1 MPTINSLLPPYPTFR
16 DAQGNPLNGGFV
28 YIGQPGLEARTTP
41 KASFFDEALQIP
53 TGTASGA
60 AVRTSAGYPVGH
72 NGSPANVYVDGDY
85 SITVLNSAGVMVFS
99 ALYPNFA
106 LDTGAAEVGPVLA
119 PDGNLSFPGFAFT
132 SDQDTGFSR
141 PGSGQIQT
149 VANGVLVST
158 STETGTSFAQPVTAG
173 AITASGQVSAGS
185 FAGAGVQSA
194 VAASLGQ
201 VPSGTAVI
209 NYLAATAG
217 WAPYNGTDGVLY
229 DFAVT
234 GAVAQVEATFS
245 NGYEY
250 LLICDA
256 ISGTAVAS
264 PALRVFRNS
273 TGAYTAKSNLRSGT
287 ASAASFYYIELEFY
301 RPRLAKR
308 AHVARSFSYAQ
319 IDATIA
325 DTFDALAAS
334 TTIVGITHATAT
346 VLDKVEIS
354 MSTGNLDAGRILL
367 YRRPSA

>member
-41 KASFFDEALQIP
+41 KASFFDEALTIP

-99 ALYPNFA
+99 ALYPTFA

-158 STETGTSFAQPVTAG
+158 RSTETGTTFAQPVPEHHGPDHRGEHQCRCQQCQRAGFDRQRDLDHGRPDRCEQQRRSQLHNHRPARKLLPDQRGGDDSHMVRTALTPRSHPH
-173 AITASGQVSAGS
+173 ARPERPHPREHLDTSH
-185 FAGAGVQSA
+185 
-194 VAASLGQ
+194 
-201 VPSGTAVI
+201 
-209 NYLAATAG
+209 
-217 WAPYNGTDGVLY
+217 
-229 DFAVT
+229 
-234 GAVAQVEATFS
+234 AQ
-245 NGYEY
+245 
-250 LLICDA
+250 
-256 ISGTAVAS
+256 
-264 PALRVFRNS
+264 
-273 TGAYTAKSNLRSGT
+273 
-287 ASAASFYYIELEFY
+287 
-301 RPRLAKR
+301 
-308 AHVARSFSYAQ
+308 
-319 IDATIA
+319 
-325 DTFDALAAS
+325 
-334 TTIVGITHATAT
+334 
-346 VLDKVEIS
+346 
-354 MSTGNLDAGRILL
+354 
-367 YRRPSA
+367 

>member
-1 MPTINSLLPPYPTFR
+1 
-16 DAQGNPLNGGFV
+16 
-28 YIGQPGLEARTTP
+28 
-41 KASFFDEALQIP
+41 
-53 TGTASGA
+53 
-60 AVRTSAGYPVGH
+60 
-72 NGSPANVYVDGDY
+72 
-85 SITVLNSAGVMVFS
+85 
-99 ALYPNFA
+99 
-106 LDTGAAEVGPVLA
+106 
-119 PDGNLSFPGFAFT
+119 
-132 SDQDTGFSR
+132 
-141 PGSGQIQT
+141 
-149 VANGVLVST
+149 
-158 STETGTSFAQPVTAG
+158 
-173 AITASGQVSAGS
+173 
-185 FAGAGVQSA
+185 VQSV
-194 VAASLGQ
+194 VAASTTQ
-201 VPSGTAVI
+201 VPHGTAVI